1 MGNGSLV
8 KIAEILLLYFLDT
21 GKERFTY
28 NQIKSWYFRYGLRN
42 YKIPYVNDRTLDR
55 TIRALAEKNYL
66 ERKHVW
72 IRKTNGQRSQIAI
85 FKITYRLF
93 EDFLDILEAELRDP
107 ISRRIL
113 LSKFVKQK
121 TTATI
126 R

>member
-8 KIAEILLLYFLDT
+8 KIAEILLIYFLDT
-21 GKERFTY
+21 GKEKFTY

-55 TIRALAEKNYL
+55 TIRSLAEKNYL

-72 IRKTNGQRSQIAI
+72 IRKANGQRSQIAI
-85 FKITYRLF
+85 FKITFRLF
-93 EDFLDILEAELRDP
+93 EDFFDILETELRDP